1 MAQRSTMRPP
11 KGGNIKKGIC
21 ENHQYLNPDT
31 GETGDCPKC
40 ASGEIQSVNVQRLSD
55 FRCSVCGAK
64 LVPVKEKNKKPLII
78 AVIIAVLAAGGILVY
93 WLNNRDTKPAE
104 PPIAEPPAIIVNENT
119 EDTDSISV
127 EEPVAEPEQVTEE
140 ESEPEPEAVDPEP
153 DGAQTVLG
161 GAAKLVKESGYTTI
175 VFLRDYSLDL
185 GKSDGRK
192 LQIRK
197 GESIER
203 ADIRHNVLRGG
214 DYIKLNKVEENLSG
228 LNVKL

>member
-55 FRCSVCGAK
+55 FRCSVCGTK

-78 AVIIAVLAAGGILVY
+78 AAVILVLALGGILLY
-93 WLNNRDTKPAE
+93 WLNNRDTKPADEPIEE
-104 PPIAEPPAIIVNENT
+104 PPVTIVEEQT
-119 EDTDSISV
+119 EGTDSLTV
-127 EEPVAEPEQVTEE
+127 EEPQTEPEQIEE
-140 ESEPEPEAVDPEP
+140 PTQEP
-153 DGAQTVLG
+153 DDAGAEPQAARTVLG

-214 DYIKLNKVEENLSG
+214 DYINLNKVEVNLSG